1 MVELFVHCLG
11 PLNPPPG
18 HCNFET
24 GDCGYT
30 QKKKAKKGHWLRI
43 RGHTPTSYTGPKGD
57 HTLGVGYY
65 MYIEASHMLPKQ
77 SARLM
82 STELRGSTGPQCL
95 IFFYHMYGSGTGT
108 LSVLLHKG
116 DRERLLWT
124 RQGEQSVSWM
134 KATVDYEC
142 YTRHWIIFEA
152 IRGSSIRSD
161 IAIDDIVFKKGPCN
175 DPGDSIAYSGF
186 SENFNEIEY

>member
-1 MVELFVHCLG
+1 

-18 HCNFET
+18 QCNFET
-24 GDCGYT
+24 GDCGYI

-43 RGHTPTSYTGPKGD
+43 RGQTPTSYTGPKGD

-77 SARLM
+77 SAQLM
-82 STELRGSTGPQCL
+82 STELRGSAGPQCL

-108 LSVLLHKG
+108 LNVLLHKG

-124 RQGEQSVSWM
+124 RQGEQTASWM
-134 KATVDYEC
+134 KATVDYES
-142 YTRHWIIFEA
+142 YTKHW
-152 IRGSSIRSD
+152 
-161 IAIDDIVFKKGPCN
+161 
-175 DPGDSIAYSGF
+175 
-186 SENFNEIEY
+186 